1 MGFDRAYR
9 DVQRMVEN
17 EKAHI
22 IECFDAKGEE
32 FSHSHVKLLTNSGY
46 RPTYR
51 ETPYII
57 LSYPNHILITSG
69 EHVDML

>member
-9 DVQRMVEN
+9 DGQRMVEN
-17 EKAHI
+17 EK
-22 IECFDAKGEE
+22 ECFDAKGEE
-32 FSHSHVKLLTNSGY
+32 FSRSHIKLLTNSGY
-46 RPTYR
+46 RPIYR